1 MMQQPGYVDLHTHT
15 TASDGMQSPAE
26 NVRIAKAAGLAGI
39 AITDHDTVAG
49 IREAMQEGEKL
60 GVTVVPGVEI
70 STVLEGKDIH
80 VLGYFIDDQD
90 PIFLERL
97 ADLRATRDRR
107 NDMLIA
113 KLQELGIDITMD
125 EVIAGL
131 GRELAPDETVGRP
144 HIADV
149 LVKKGYAT
157 DMRNAFDVYLGAEG
171 KAYVNP
177 PRIEP
182 LTAVKWI
189 REAGG
194 TPVLAHPG
202 LYGDDVLVE
211 RILQETRIAGIEV
224 YHSDHLEPEEFRYRK
239 LAEKYHLIITAGSD
253 FHGARQ
259 GVVFH
264 GELGG
269 RRTTIDVLDALVQ
282 ARS

>member
-1 MMQQPGYVDLHTHT
+1 MRQPGFIDLHTHT

-26 NVRIAKAAGLAGI
+26 NVRIAKAAGLAGV

-49 IREAMQEGEKL
+49 VQEALQEGEKL
-60 GVTVVPGVEI
+60 GITVVPGVEI

-80 VLGYFIDDQD
+80 VLGYFINHQD

-107 NDMLIA
+107 NEMLIA
-113 KLQELGIDITMD
+113 KLQQLDIDITME

-157 DMRNAFDVYLGAEG
+157 DMRNAFDLYLGAGG

-182 LTAVKWI
+182 LTAVQWI

-202 LYGDDVLVE
+202 LYDDDTLVE
-211 RILQETRIAGIEV
+211 RIIQETKISGVEV
-224 YHSDHLEPEEFRYRK
+224 YHSDHHELEEIRYQK
-239 LAEKYHLIITAGSD
+239 LAEKYQLIVTAGSD

-282 ARS
+282 ARG